1 MEKMMKNLTKEELIE
16 SIIRLEE
23 EIVRKQIEFE
33 KKQSEYEKQQSD
45 YERLQKENL
54 RLSENFEKLRRML
67 FGQSSEKHRF
77 IEDADQLSFMARIIN
92 EAEVFAKDAGKE
104 ELSEIQIPG
113 HTRKPKRTR
122 EELLASLPAVEVLLD
137 TEEGDRICD
146 ACGSK
151 TRYLGKEH
159 VRDEIEI
166 IP

>member
-77 IEDADQLSFMARIIN
+77 IEDADQLSFMA
-92 EAEVFAKDAGKE
+92 AG
-104 ELSEIQIPG
+104 S
-113 HTRKPKRTR
+113 
-122 EELLASLPAVEVLLD
+122 
-137 TEEGDRICD
+137 
-146 ACGSK
+146 
-151 TRYLGKEH
+151 
-159 VRDEIEI
+159 
-166 IP
+166 